1 MPTLTQ
7 EFETHR
13 AFRTPMPIFTK
24 ARIKRGLEIGLPFLG
39 GAVGLLAALI
49 AEGSFN
55 LFS

>member
-39 GAVGLLAALI
+39 GAVGLLAALV